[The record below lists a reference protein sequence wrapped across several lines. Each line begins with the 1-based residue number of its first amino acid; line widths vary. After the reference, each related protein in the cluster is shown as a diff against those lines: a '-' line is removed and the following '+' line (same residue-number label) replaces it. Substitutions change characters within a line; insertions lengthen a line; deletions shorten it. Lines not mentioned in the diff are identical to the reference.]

1 MTLTVI
7 APLAGNLIAVEDV
20 PDPVFSGKFV
30 GPGIALDPER
40 SGEVTAVAPISGKVV
55 KVHPHAFVIVS
66 DDSKSVLVH
75 LGLDT
80 VQLAGEGFKVL
91 AKEGDRVKA
100 GDPMVTWNPGQ
111 VEAGGRNPIV
121 PIIALETEE
130 ADLVL
135 PKPGSTVAPGDTVL
149 TIK

>member
-1 MTLTVI
+1 MTLTVT
-7 APLAGNLIAVEDV
+7 APLAGKLVAIEEV

-30 GPGIALDPER
+30 GPGIAVDPER
-40 SGEVTAVAPISGKVV
+40 DGELTAVAPISGRVV

-66 DDSKSVLVH
+66 DDSKGVLVH

-91 AKEGDRVKA
+91 AKEGDQVKA
-100 GDPMVTWNPGQ
+100 GDPMVTWNPAQ
-111 VEAGGRNPIV
+111 IEAGGRNPIV

-130 ADLVL
+130 ADLTL
-135 PKPGSTVAPGDTVL
+135 PELGSAVTPGDRVL